1 MHTRFLS
8 LAVSLL
14 VAGLSAQ
21 AADKAQHLA
30 IVVNKNSSLSDIT
43 SAELAKFFKAEKSKA
58 PDGTKLV
65 LVMQEAGRPEREAA
79 LQHVFKMSDGE
90 FNKYFLQAT
99 FTGAVASAPRALA
112 NGRAVLRFV
121 SESPGALGYVKGD
134 EADDSV
140 KVLKIDGKV
149 PGDAGY
155 ALSCK

>member
-1 MHTRFLS
+1 M
-8 LAVSLL
+8 L
-14 VAGLSAQ
+14 VAVLSVRAE
-21 AADKAQHLA
+21 DKAQHLA

-43 SAELAKFFKAEKSKA
+43 SAELAKFFRAEKSKA
-58 PDGTKLV
+58 PDGSKV
-65 LVMQEAGRPEREAA
+65 VIVMQEAGRPEREAA
-79 LQHVFKMSDGE
+79 LQSVYKMSDGE

-112 NGRAVLRFV
+112 NGRAVLKFV
-121 SESPGALGYVKGD
+121 SETAGALGYVKGD

-140 KVLKIDGKV
+140 KVLKIDGKA